1 MKFIPN
7 MKGVLTLKDW
17 LSIHKV
23 KIFIVSIAVVILVCY
38 LNYRSS
44 KETELMI
51 GVAEQG
57 SIINEMQEKEVETK
71 ENKTIVIMVDVK
83 GAVNIP
89 GVYHAEEGQRV
100 LDLINKAGG
109 FTNEADSNQVN
120 LSQHIEDEMVIFV
133 PVLGETVDVMQNAPT
148 SVQNKLLDINKA
160 TDSELQTL
168 PGIGPSKAIAIIEF
182 REKNGGFQTIEDLKK
197 ISGIGEKTFEKLASL
212 ITVK

>member
-7 MKGVLTLKDW
+7 MKGVLILKDW

-23 KIFIVSIAVVILVCY
+23 KILIVSISVVIFVYY
-38 LNYRSS
+38 LTYRSS

-182 REKNGGFQTIEDLKK
+182 REKNGEFQTIEDLKK
-197 ISGIGEKTFEKLASL
+197 ISGIGEKTFEELASL